1 MCPSAIRHRH
11 AMPFLH
17 DLLRRIGSD
26 PVKYALR
33 IVFSLGVL
41 LLILLLFMGEARA
54 GPILSAD
61 FESGR
66 VTLTDEP
73 CGLKAITN
81 APKRV
86 TWLEPNGRMSEG
98 CYGIYTLRFPHGN
111 IDIIIGYFDDLTLQV
126 LPLSVFSVVRAI

>member
-1 MCPSAIRHRH
+1 
-11 AMPFLH
+11 MPFFH

-33 IVFSLGVL
+33 IVFFLGVL
-41 LLILLLFMGEARA
+41 LLVFLLMVGEARA
-54 GPILSAD
+54 QPIFFAD

-73 CGLKAITN
+73 CALKAVTN

-86 TWLEPNGRMSEG
+86 TWREPNGRLSEG
-98 CYGIYTLRFPHGN
+98 CYGLYTLRLPHGKV
-111 IDIIIGYFDDLTLQV
+111 DIIIGYFDDLTLQV
-126 LPLSVFSVVRAI
+126 LPLSAFSVVRAI

>member
-1 MCPSAIRHRH
+1 
-11 AMPFLH
+11 MPFFH

-33 IVFSLGVL
+33 IVFFLGVL
-41 LLILLLFMGEARA
+41 LLVLLLFMAEARA
-54 GPILSAD
+54 RPIFFAD

-73 CGLKAITN
+73 CALKAIAN

-86 TWLEPNGRMSEG
+86 TWLEPNGKTSEG
-98 CYGIYTLRFPHGN
+98 CYGLYSLRFPHGSV
-111 IDIIIGYFDDLTLQV
+111 DIIIGYFDDLTLQV
-126 LPLSVFSVVRAI
+126 IPLSAFSVVRAI

>member
-1 MCPSAIRHRH
+1 ML
-11 AMPFLH
+11 FFH

-33 IVFSLGVL
+33 IVFFLGVL
-41 LLILLLFMGEARA
+41 LLVLLLMVGEARTQ
-54 GPILSAD
+54 PIFFAD

-73 CGLKAITN
+73 CALKAITN

-86 TWLEPNGRMSEG
+86 TWREPNGRLSEG
-98 CYGIYTLRFPHGN
+98 CYGLYSLRLPHGKV
-111 IDIIIGYFDDLTLQV
+111 DIIIGYFDDLTLQV
-126 LPLSVFSVVRAI
+126 IPLSAFSVVRAI

>member
-1 MCPSAIRHRH
+1 
-11 AMPFLH
+11 MPFFH

-33 IVFSLGVL
+33 IVFFLGVVL
-41 LLILLLFMGEARA
+41 LVFLLIAGEARA
-54 GPILSAD
+54 QPIFFAD

-73 CGLKAITN
+73 CTLKAVTN

-86 TWLEPNGRMSEG
+86 TWREPNGRLSEG
-98 CYGIYTLRFPHGN
+98 CYGLYTLRLPHGKV
-111 IDIIIGYFDDLTLQV
+111 DIIIGYFDDLTLQV
-126 LPLSVFSVVRAI
+126 LPLSAFSVLRAI